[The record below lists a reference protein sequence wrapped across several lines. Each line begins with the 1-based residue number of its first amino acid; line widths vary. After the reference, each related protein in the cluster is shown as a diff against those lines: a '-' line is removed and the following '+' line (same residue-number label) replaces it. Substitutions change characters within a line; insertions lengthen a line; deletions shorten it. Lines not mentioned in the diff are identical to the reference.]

1 VALRVVE
8 IVLPEREADTLGD
21 ALDFDPHAGPWRT
34 ALEGGLVC
42 QRFVVEAE
50 VSGDLVD
57 EIQRRFANVA
67 GFHLLILPVSA
78 SLPPPASREG
88 SGNRRPP
95 ERTYGSKGGG
105 LTREELHAEG
115 FDMAR
120 PTGVFYATVVLS
132 TIVVAIGLLRA
143 NPAVIIGAMVIAPL
157 LGPNVALAL
166 ATTLA
171 DTQLM
176 GLSLRSNALGF
187 VLALAITG
195 LLGLLIRVDPASV
208 EIARRTGVHW
218 SDILVAL
225 AAGSAG
231 ALALTTGV
239 PIALV
244 GVMVAVALLPPT
256 AVLGLMLGGG
266 HLRLAW
272 GALLLL
278 LTNMICVN
286 LAATLTFR
294 VYRIQPR
301 TWWDAKK
308 ATHSSRIALGIG
320 LVLLIVLGLLICL
333 TQ

>member
-8 IVLPEREADTLGD
+8 IILPEGEADTLGEVL
-21 ALDFDPHAGPWRT
+21 AIDPHGGPWRM

-42 QRFVVEAE
+42 QRFVLEAE
-50 VSGDLVD
+50 ASGGLVD
-57 EIQRRFANVA
+57 EIQRRYANVA

-78 SLPPPASREG
+78 SLPRPASQEDAKVPASVRK
-88 SGNRRPP
+88 
-95 ERTYGSKGGG
+95 YGSKGGG

-132 TIVVAIGLLRA
+132 TIVVAIGLLRD

-171 DTQLM
+171 DTKLM
-176 GLSLRSNALGF
+176 RLSSRSNALGF
-187 VLALAITG
+187 VIALGITI
-195 LLGLLIRVDPASV
+195 LLGVLIQVDPTQAELAS
-208 EIARRTGVHW
+208 RTGVHW
-218 SDILVAL
+218 SDILLAL

-231 ALALTTGV
+231 ALALTTGM

-266 HLRLAW
+266 HMELAG

-278 LTNMICVN
+278 MTNLICVN
-286 LAATLTFR
+286 LAATVTFR
-294 VYRIQPR
+294 VHGIQPR

-308 ATHSSRIALGIG
+308 ATRSSRLAVGIG
-320 LVLLIVLGLLICL
+320 VALLVLLGLLIL
-333 TQ
+333 YTQ